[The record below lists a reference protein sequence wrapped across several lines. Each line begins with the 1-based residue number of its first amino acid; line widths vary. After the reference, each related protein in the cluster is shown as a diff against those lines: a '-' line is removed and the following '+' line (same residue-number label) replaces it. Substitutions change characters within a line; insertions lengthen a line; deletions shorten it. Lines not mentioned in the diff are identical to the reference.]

1 MYHLP
6 GIFDSISRRAS
17 RAFSFTTTEY
27 QEAQS
32 MTQRSPI
39 PVIDLF
45 AGPGGLGEGFSS
57 VLDPRHSP
65 RFSLKV
71 SAEKDQTAHKTLSLR
86 SLYRKFPKGKA
97 PDCYYDHIRG
107 NLSREALF
115 AHPDTAEAGRE
126 ALEESR
132 NFELGKDDP
141 EELDRRIQAALRGTD
156 DWVLIGGPPC
166 QAYSLAGRSRRT
178 RESLEKFESDEKH
191 FLYREYLRII
201 RRHKPAVFVME
212 NVKGMLSS
220 QHGGSPIFDRIV
232 ADLSKPGEGLE
243 YQIRSLVKP
252 GVAGELAPHDFV
264 IEAEHYGI
272 PQGRHRVILFGI
284 RSDVARSVPELSSKP
299 EEFVLGTESQSVFVR
314 EALSGLPPL
323 RSRLSKEPDGHTQ
336 WLSAL
341 NQTTDELRFYRSR
354 TLEPVFEEIRQ
365 AIATARHHT
374 LAGKAFQSL
383 DTSRHKM
390 RDSLA
395 DWYID
400 SRLGGVIQHESRSHM
415 RSDLHRYLFAAA
427 YGRAKGV
434 SPKIADFPTPLL
446 PKHDNVSS
454 EKVPFADRFRV
465 QLEDSWSSTVV
476 AHIAKDGH
484 YFIHPDPSQC
494 RSLTV
499 REAARLQTFQDNY
512 FFSGCR
518 TEQYTQVGNA
528 VPPLL
533 AQKIADVIS
542 KFMEAW
548 NRSRTPR

>member
-1 MYHLP
+1 MAE
-6 GIFDSISRRAS
+6 RR
-17 RAFSFTTTEY
+17 
-27 QEAQS
+27 
-32 MTQRSPI
+32 PI

-57 VLDPRHSP
+57 IQDPLRCPH
-65 RFSLKV
+65 FSLKV
-71 SAEKDQTAHKTLSLR
+71 SAEKDPTAHKTLSLR
-86 SLYRKFPKGKA
+86 SLFRKFPRGKA
-97 PDCYYDHIRG
+97 PDCYYEHIRG
-107 NLSREALF
+107 EISRDDLF
-115 AHPDTAEAGRE
+115 AHPDAAEAGRE
-126 ALEESR
+126 ALEEAQ

-141 EELDRRIQAALRGTD
+141 ENLDRRIQAALGGAD

-166 QAYSLAGRSRRT
+166 QAYSIAGRSRRT
-178 RESLEKFESDEKH
+178 RESQEKFESDEKH

-201 RRHKPAVFVME
+201 RKHKPAVFVME

-232 ADLSKPGEGLE
+232 ADLSNPGDGLE

-252 GVAGELAPHDFV
+252 GVAGEIDPNDFV
-264 IEAEHYGI
+264 IEAERFGI

-299 EEFVLGTESQSVFVR
+299 EEFVLGKENMKVSVG

-323 RSRLSKEPDGHTQ
+323 RSRLSKDPDGHEQ

-341 NQTTDELRFYRSR
+341 SETVERLHFYRSED
-354 TLEPVFEEIRQ
+354 LEPVFEEMIR
-365 AIATARHHT
+365 AVEKASPHVS
-374 LAGKAFQSL
+374 AGGPFL
-383 DTSRHKM
+383 PFDTTRNTM
-390 RDSLA
+390 RDRLSE
-395 DWYID
+395 WYVD
-400 SRLGGVIQHESRSHM
+400 TRLGGVIQHETRAHM
-415 RSDLHRYLFAAA
+415 RTDLHRYLFAAA
-427 YGRAKGV
+427 YGRAKGL
-434 SPKIADFPTPLL
+434 SPKIANFPTPLL

-465 QLEDSWSSTVV
+465 QLEGSWSSTVV

-512 FFSGCR
+512 FFAGNR

-533 AQKIADVIS
+533 ARKIAGVVS
-542 KFMEAW
+542 RFMDAW
-548 NRSRTPR
+548 NRSRTHR

>member
-1 MYHLP
+1 MSGH
-6 GIFDSISRRAS
+6 R
-17 RAFSFTTTEY
+17 
-27 QEAQS
+27 
-32 MTQRSPI
+32 PI

-57 VLDPRHSP
+57 ILDPLRCPH
-65 RFSLKV
+65 FSLKV
-71 SAEKDQTAHKTLSLR
+71 SAEKDSTAHKTLSLR
-86 SLYRKFPKGKA
+86 SLYRKFPRGKA
-97 PDCYYDHIRG
+97 PDCYYAHIRG
-107 NLSREALF
+107 EISRDTLF
-115 AHPDTAEAGRE
+115 AHPDVAEAGRE
-126 ALEESR
+126 ALEEAL

-141 EELDRRIQAALRGTD
+141 EELDRYIQTALGGAD

-201 RRHKPAVFVME
+201 RRHKPAVFIME

-232 ADLSKPGEGLE
+232 ADLSKPGEDLE

-252 GVAGELAPHDFV
+252 GVAGEIDPQDFV
-264 IEAEHYGI
+264 IEAERYGI

-284 RSDVARSVPELSSKP
+284 RTDVARSVPELLSSP
-299 EEFVLGTESQSVFVR
+299 EDFVLGNENMKVTVG

-323 RSRLSKEPDGHTQ
+323 RSRLSKEPDGHEQ

-341 NQTTDELRFYRSR
+341 SQTAEELYWYRQD
-354 TLEPVFEEIRQ
+354 TLEPVFKEMSKAVEM
-365 AIATARHHT
+365 ARHHISV
-374 LAGKAFQSL
+374 GGPFQTY
-383 DTSRHKM
+383 DTTQNKM
-390 RDSLA
+390 RDRLA

-400 SRLGGVIQHESRSHM
+400 SRLGGVIQHETRAHM
-415 RSDLHRYLFAAA
+415 RSDLYRYLFASA
-427 YGRAKGV
+427 YGRAKGL

-465 QLEDSWSSTVV
+465 QLENSWSSTVV

-512 FFSGCR
+512 FFAGNR

-533 AQKIADVIS
+533 ARKIAGVVS
-542 KFMEAW
+542 KFMDAW
-548 NRSRTPR
+548 NRNRTLR

>member
-1 MYHLP
+1 MANRK
-6 GIFDSISRRAS
+6 S
-17 RAFSFTTTEY
+17 
-27 QEAQS
+27 
-32 MTQRSPI
+32 I

-57 VLDPRHSP
+57 LLDTERTPL
-65 RFSLKV
+65 FSLKV
-71 SAEKDQTAHKTLSLR
+71 SAEKDPTAHKTLSLR
-86 SLYRKFPKGKA
+86 SLYRKFPRGKT
-97 PDCYYDHIRG
+97 PDCYYEHIRG
-107 NLSREALF
+107 EISREALF
-115 AHPDTAEAGRE
+115 AHPEAAEAGKE
-126 ALEESR
+126 ALEEAL
-132 NFELGKDDP
+132 NFELGRDNP
-141 EELDRRIQAALRGTD
+141 EDLDRRIQAALGGAD

-178 RESLEKFESDEKH
+178 RESQEKFESDEKH

-201 RRHKPAVFVME
+201 RKHKPAVFVME

-220 QHGGSPIFDRIV
+220 LHGGSPIFDRIV
-232 ADLSKPGEGLE
+232 ADLSSPGDGLE

-252 GVAGELAPHDFV
+252 GVAGEIDPHDFV
-264 IEAEHYGI
+264 IEAERFGI

-284 RSDVARSVPELSSKP
+284 RSDVARSVSELSSSQ
-299 EEFVLGTESQSVFVR
+299 EEFVLGSENMKVTVGEV
-314 EALSGLPPL
+314 LSGLPPL
-323 RSRLSKEPDGHTQ
+323 RSRLSKETDGHEE

-341 NQTTDELRFYRSR
+341 TETAKELRWYRSDA
-354 TLEPVFEEIRQ
+354 LSPVFEEMNR
-365 AIATARHHT
+365 AVEKARLRVATGGPFTCHDTTINGMRAR
-374 LAGKAFQSL
+374 LS
-383 DTSRHKM
+383 
-390 RDSLA
+390 
-395 DWYID
+395 DWYVD
-400 SRLGGVIQHESRSHM
+400 KRLGGVIQHETRSHM

-427 YGRAKGV
+427 YGKAKGV

-446 PKHDNVSS
+446 PKHGNVTS

-465 QLEDSWSSTVV
+465 QLEGSWSSTVV

-512 FFSGCR
+512 FFAGNR

-533 AQKIADVIS
+533 ARKIAGVVS

>member
-1 MYHLP
+1 M
-6 GIFDSISRRAS
+6 I
-17 RAFSFTTTEY
+17 
-27 QEAQS
+27 
-32 MTQRSPI
+32 QRTPI

-57 VLDPRHSP
+57 ILDPERIP
-65 RFSLKV
+65 LFSLKV
-71 SAEKDQTAHKTLSLR
+71 SAEKDPTAHKTLSLR
-86 SLYRKFPKGKA
+86 SLYRKFPRGKA

-107 NLSREALF
+107 DISREALF
-115 AHPDTAEAGRE
+115 AHSDAAEAGRE
-126 ALEESR
+126 ALEEAR
-132 NFELGKDDP
+132 NFELGKDDQ
-141 EELDRRIQAALRGTD
+141 EDLDRRIQAALGGAN

-201 RRHKPAVFVME
+201 RRHKPAVFIME

-220 QHGGSPIFDRIV
+220 LHAGSPIFDRIV
-232 ADLSKPGEGLE
+232 ADLSKPGDDLE

-252 GVAGELAPHDFV
+252 GIAGEIDPHDFV
-264 IEAEHYGI
+264 IEAERFGI

-284 RSDVARSVPELSSKP
+284 RSDVARSVPELSSSP
-299 EEFVLGTESQSVFVR
+299 EEFILGNENIKVTVG

-323 RSRLSKEPDGHTQ
+323 RSRLSKEQDGHEQ

-341 NQTTDELRFYRSR
+341 SQTVDELQFYRS
-354 TLEPVFEEIRQ
+354 EAFQPVFDEMNRAVE
-365 AIATARHHT
+365 TARHH
-374 LAGKAFQSL
+374 LLSGGPFL
-383 DTSRHKM
+383 PFDTTQNKM
-390 RDSLA
+390 RDRLV

-400 SRLGGVIQHESRSHM
+400 RRLGGVIQHETRSHM

-427 YGRAKGV
+427 YGRAKGL

-446 PKHDNVSS
+446 PNHGNVYS

-465 QLEDSWSSTVV
+465 QLEGSWSSTVV

-512 FFSGCR
+512 FFAGNR

-533 AQKIADVIS
+533 ARKIAGVVS
-542 KFMEAW
+542 KFMQAW

>member
-1 MYHLP
+1 M
-6 GIFDSISRRAS
+6 SERK
-17 RAFSFTTTEY
+17 
-27 QEAQS
+27 
-32 MTQRSPI
+32 PI

-45 AGPGGLGEGFSS
+45 AGPGGLGEGFLSI
-57 VLDPRHSP
+57 LDSDRTPY
-65 RFSLKV
+65 FSLKV

-86 SLYRKFPKGKA
+86 SLYRKFPKGEA

-107 NLSREALF
+107 EITRDALF
-115 AHPDTAEAGRE
+115 AHPAAAEAGRE
-126 ALEESR
+126 ALEEALH
-132 NFELGKDDP
+132 FELGKNDP
-141 EELDRRIQAALRGTD
+141 EALDHRIQAALGGAD

-166 QAYSLAGRSRRT
+166 QAYSLAGRARRT
-178 RESLEKFESDEKH
+178 RESLEQFESDEKH

-232 ADLSKPGEGLE
+232 ADLSKPGDGLE

-252 GVAGELAPHDFV
+252 GVAGEIDPHDFV
-264 IEAEHYGI
+264 IEAERYGV

-284 RSDVARSVPELSSKP
+284 RSDVALSVPRLSTNP
-299 EEFVLGTESQSVFVR
+299 EEFVLGGENKKVFVSQ
-314 EALSGLPPL
+314 ALSGLPQL
-323 RSRLSKEPDGHTQ
+323 RSRLSKEPDGHEQ
-336 WLSAL
+336 WLSVL
-341 NQTTDELRFYRSR
+341 GETTNKLRWYRAES
-354 TLEPVFEEIRQ
+354 LEPVFDEMSRAVEI
-365 AIATARHHT
+365 ARHYRSF
-374 LAGKAFQSL
+374 GKHFQPF
-383 DTSRHKM
+383 DTTKNVMGTRL
-390 RDSLA
+390 RN
-395 DWYID
+395 WYID
-400 SRLGGVIQHESRSHM
+400 ERLGGVIQHETRSHM

-427 YGRAKGV
+427 YGRVKGV

-446 PKHDNVSS
+446 PEHSNVSS

-465 QLEDSWSSTVV
+465 QLEGSWSSTVV

-512 FFSGCR
+512 FFAGNR

-533 AQKIADVIS
+533 ARKIAGVVL
-542 KFMEAW
+542 KFMEEW
-548 NRSRTPR
+548 SRSRTPR

>member
-1 MYHLP
+1 MENRK
-6 GIFDSISRRAS
+6 S
-17 RAFSFTTTEY
+17 
-27 QEAQS
+27 
-32 MTQRSPI
+32 I

-57 VLDPRHSP
+57 LLDTERTPL
-65 RFSLKV
+65 FSLKV
-71 SAEKDQTAHKTLSLR
+71 SAEKDPTAHKTLSLR
-86 SLYRKFPKGKA
+86 SLYRKFPRGKA
-97 PDCYYDHIRG
+97 PDCYYEHIRG
-107 NLSREALF
+107 KISREALF
-115 AHPDTAEAGRE
+115 AHPEAAEAGKE
-126 ALEESR
+126 ALEEAL
-132 NFELGKDDP
+132 NFELGRDNP
-141 EELDRRIQAALRGTD
+141 EDLDRRIQAALGGAD

-178 RESLEKFESDEKH
+178 RESQEKFESDEKH

-201 RRHKPAVFVME
+201 RKHKPAVFVME

-220 QHGGSPIFDRIV
+220 LHGGSPIFDRIV
-232 ADLSKPGEGLE
+232 ADLSSPGDGLE

-252 GVAGELAPHDFV
+252 GVAGEIDPHDFV
-264 IEAEHYGI
+264 IEAERFGV

-284 RSDVARSVPELSSKP
+284 RSDVARSVSELSSSQ
-299 EEFVLGTESQSVFVR
+299 EEFVLGSENMKVTVG

-323 RSRLSKEPDGHTQ
+323 RSRLSKETDGHKE

-341 NQTTDELRFYRSR
+341 TETAKELQWYRSEA
-354 TLEPVFEEIRQ
+354 LSPVFEEMNRAVEKAKLRVATGGPFTCHDT
-365 AIATARHHT
+365 AINGMRAR
-374 LAGKAFQSL
+374 LS
-383 DTSRHKM
+383 
-390 RDSLA
+390 
-395 DWYID
+395 DWYVD
-400 SRLGGVIQHESRSHM
+400 KRLGGVIQHETRSHM

-427 YGRAKGV
+427 YGKAKGV

-446 PKHDNVSS
+446 PKHGNVNS

-465 QLEDSWSSTVV
+465 QLEGSWSSTVV

-512 FFSGCR
+512 FFAGNR

-533 AQKIADVIS
+533 ARKIAGVVS
-542 KFMEAW
+542 KFMAAW

>member
-1 MYHLP
+1 M
-6 GIFDSISRRAS
+6 SESR
-17 RAFSFTTTEY
+17 
-27 QEAQS
+27 
-32 MTQRSPI
+32 PI

-57 VLDPRHSP
+57 ILDVDRNP
-65 RFSLKV
+65 RFSLRV
-71 SAEKDQTAHKTLSLR
+71 SAEKDPTAHKTLSLR

-107 NLSREALF
+107 DITRETLF
-115 AHPDTAEAGRE
+115 AHPDAAEAGRE
-126 ALEESR
+126 ALEEAR

-141 EELDRRIQAALRGTD
+141 EDLDCRIQAALGGAD

-232 ADLSKPGEGLE
+232 TDLSKPGEDLE
-243 YQIRSLVKP
+243 YEIRSLVKQ
-252 GVAGELAPHDFV
+252 GVVGEIDPHDFV
-264 IEAEHYGI
+264 IEAERYGV

-299 EEFVLGTESQSVFVR
+299 EAFVLGGENQRVFVG

-323 RSRLSKEPDGHTQ
+323 RSRLSKEPDGHDR

-341 NQTTDELRFYRSR
+341 SQTAEELRFYRSE
-354 TLEPVFEEIRQ
+354 TLEPVLEEISR
-365 AIATARHHT
+365 AVEAARRHVSVGGPF
-374 LAGKAFQSL
+374 LSF
-383 DTSRHKM
+383 DTSRHEM
-390 RDSLA
+390 HGRLA

-400 SRLGGVIQHESRSHM
+400 GRLGGVIQHETRSHM

-446 PKHDNVSS
+446 PKHGNVSS

-465 QLEDSWSSTVV
+465 QLAGSWSSTVV

-512 FFSGCR
+512 FFAGNR

-528 VPPLL
+528 VPPRL
-533 AQKIADVIS
+533 ARKIAGVVL
-542 KFMEAW
+542 KFMDAW